1 MSFIY
6 PQPMSYYNH
15 SNSSSD
21 NITNNNTTTTTMSI
35 DIPNCLTPT
44 INLED
49 QLKLMKQQLSS
60 NSNSNSTSTTSLTK
74 TNTNTNTTNSHVSS
88 PSETLQPLS
97 PPLSPYQ
104 RNATLFSIKQPLP
117 QLPTCNP
124 NSKSYLKLVIM
135 NLI

>member
-49 QLKLMKQQLSS
+49 QLKLMKRQLSS
-60 NSNSNSTSTTSLTK
+60 NSNSNSTSTTSL
-74 TNTNTNTTNSHVSS
+74 
-88 PSETLQPLS
+88 
-97 PPLSPYQ
+97 
-104 RNATLFSIKQPLP
+104 
-117 QLPTCNP
+117 
-124 NSKSYLKLVIM
+124 LKLILTLTQPIRTSHLLVRLCNHYHHHYHLIKEMLHYFQLNNHYLNYQLVILTV
-135 NLI
+135 NHI